1 VGSVRI
7 DEEKV
12 NEAKASA
19 KVLEQSIEQ
28 TYESCEQLISYLHS
42 AKWSGKS
49 RDSFLSYLEIIQ
61 KYHHDMKSAVEKQTK
76 ALNNLDG
83 YVDNFLQDGSVREV
97 KNL

>member
-1 VGSVRI
+1 VGTVRI
-7 DEEKV
+7 DGDKV
-12 NEAKASA
+12 NEAKAAA
-19 KVLEQSIEQ
+19 KALEQSIEQ

-61 KYHHDMKSAVEKQTK
+61 KYHYDMKSAVAKQTK

-83 YVDNFLQDGSVREV
+83 YVDDFLQDGSVREV

>member
-1 VGSVRI
+1 MGSVRI
-7 DEEKV
+7 DGDKV
-12 NEAKASA
+12 NEAKVAA
-19 KVLEQSIEQ
+19 KALEQSIEQ

-61 KYHHDMKSAVEKQTK
+61 KYHHDLKSAVAKQTT

-83 YVDNFLQDGSVREV
+83 YFDDFLQDGSVREV